1 MFKIGDTFV
10 YGSNGV
16 CKITDIKSEKF
27 ARETKTYY
35 ILSPFFDSKEA
46 IFVPVDNE
54 TLISKMKA
62 LLSKGEIMEL
72 IKSIPT
78 QQSVWNENTN
88 TRRELFKKIINK
100 ANRTELISLMKTLH
114 DKKQAQEAI
123 GKSLSVLDEKYYR
136 KAQNIIHGEIALVLE
151 MQPAEVEPFIEKVIE
166 AA

>member
-35 ILSPFFDSKEA
+35 ILSPFFDSKET

-72 IKSIPT
+72 IKSIPA

-88 TRRELFKKIINK
+88 TRRELF
-100 ANRTELISLMKTLH
+100 KTLH

>member
-1 MFKIGDTFV
+1 MYKIGDMFL

-35 ILSPFFDSKEA
+35 ILSPLFDSKET

-54 TLISKMKA
+54 TLISKMKV
-62 LLSKGEIMEL
+62 LLSKSEIMEL
-72 IKSIPT
+72 IKSIPE
-78 QQSVWNENTN
+78 QESVWNENTN
-88 TRRELFKKIINK
+88 MRRDVFKKIINN
-100 ANRTELISLMKTLH
+100 ANRIELISLMKTLH
-114 DKKQAQEAI
+114 DKKLAQEAI

-136 KAQNIIHGEIALVLE
+136 RAQNIIHGEIALVLD
-151 MQPAEVEPFIEKVIE
+151 MQPAEVEPFIESVLT